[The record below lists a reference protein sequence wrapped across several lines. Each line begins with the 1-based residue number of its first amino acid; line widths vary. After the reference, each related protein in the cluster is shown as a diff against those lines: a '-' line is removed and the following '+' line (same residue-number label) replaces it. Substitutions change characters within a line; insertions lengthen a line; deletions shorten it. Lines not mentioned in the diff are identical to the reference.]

1 MLKTVRFPLI
11 IAVILVAIA
20 SLAGCSDTKTVQL
33 SRDSVILAF
42 GDSLT
47 QGVGAP
53 AEQSYPAH
61 LARALGVNVINA
73 GNSGETSAQGLT
85 RIKALLEQYSPD
97 LVIICYGGNDL
108 LRRLPVNQLAN
119 NLEQMIQL
127 SQAHGAQ
134 VLLVGVPKPAIF
146 LDPVPVYSDLAKRY
160 QLAAE
165 LDILSDLLDDKG
177 MKSDTIHLNSKGY
190 QAFAKALAA
199 HIDITPN

>member
-1 MLKTVRFPLI
+1 MLNIDRFPLFFAI
-11 IAVILVAIA
+11 IFMAIS
-20 SLAGCSDTKTVQL
+20 SLAGCSDMKTVQL
-33 SRDSVILAF
+33 SQDSVILAF

-53 AEQSYPAH
+53 AEQNYPSY
-61 LARALGVNVINA
+61 LARQLGVSVINA
-73 GNSGETSAQGLT
+73 GISGETSAQGLA
-85 RIKALLEQYSPD
+85 RIQALLEEHNPD

-108 LRRLPVNQLAN
+108 LRRLSVDQLAN
-119 NLEQMIQL
+119 NLDQMIQL

-146 LDPVPVYSDLAKRY
+146 LDPVPVYGDLAKRY

-177 MKSDTIHLNSKGY
+177 MKSDTVHLNSKGY
-190 QAFAKALAA
+190 QAFANALAA
-199 HIDITPN
+199 HIEITVN

>member
-1 MLKTVRFPLI
+1 MRKTVRFPLI

-33 SRDSVILAF
+33 NQGSVILAF

-53 AEQSYPAH
+53 SEQSYPAH
-61 LARALGVNVINA
+61 LARELGVNVINV
-73 GNSGETSAQGLT
+73 GNSGETSAQGLA
-85 RIKALLEQYSPD
+85 RMKALLEQHNPD

-119 NLEQMIQL
+119 NLDQMIQL

-146 LDPVPVYSDLAKRY
+146 LDPVPVYSDLATRY

-165 LDILSDLLDDKG
+165 LDILSDLLDDKD
-177 MKSDTIHLNSKGY
+177 MKSDAVHLNGKGY

-199 HIDITPN
+199 LIEVE